1 MPPTR
6 TTWSISS
13 RRRVGHR
20 LLDGRDDALEQI
32 GRELGELRSRQ
43 AHLEV
48 AGLVVDR
55 RDERDRDLRLLRR
68 GELDLRLLG
77 LLVEALE
84 GVLVLREVDSLV
96 LLELGDHPLDDR
108 LVPVVAA
115 EVVVAG
121 GREHLEDA
129 VADLEDRD
137 VEGAASEVEDEDVL
151 VLGRLVDAVGERRGG
166 RLVDDA
172 LDVEAGDLAGVLGC
186 LALVV
191 VEVGG
196 DGDDRRVDGLAQLGL
211 GVRLQ
216 LLEDHRGD
224 LGRRVL
230 LAAHVHAHV
239 AAGAGFD
246 LVRDDRLLF
255 LDLGLLA
262 AHEALDRED
271 GVLGVH
277 DGLALGDGADEAV
290 AAVSERDDGR
300 GGAPAFRV
308 LEHGRLAAFEDGYA
322 RVGGS
327 EVDSDGLTHVY
338 SPGSVQFGFERNLSE
353 SLADLGVSNRSP
365 EGLRYAR
372 NCSKKSYSAGAV
384 AGFWCWPPWGLF
396 LVVRVDEGS

>member
-1 MPPTR
+1 MCVAREHAGLDRGTDGDDLIR
-6 TTWSISS
+6 VYALVRVLAGQLLDLLLDGRHARHAADEDDVVDRVG
-13 RRRVGHR
+13 RRIGHR
-20 LLDGRDDALEQI
+20 LLDRRYDALEQV
-32 GRELGELRSRQ
+32 GRELGELGAGQ

-48 AGLVVDR
+48 ARLVVDR

-68 GELDLRLLG
+68 GKLDLRLLG

-121 GREHLEDA
+121 GGLHLEEGGL
-129 VADLEDRD
+129 VG
-137 VEGAASEVEDEDVL
+137 VESSISRIETSKVPPPRSKTRIVL
-151 VLGRLVDAVGERRGG
+151 VRPLLVDAVCERCGG

-172 LDVEAGDLAGVLGC
+172 LDVEAGDLAGVLGR

-196 DGDDRRVDGLAQLGL
+196 DGDDRGVDGLAELRL
-211 GVRLQ
+211 GVGLQ

-255 LDLGLLA
+255 LHLGFFT

-277 DGLALGDGADEAV
+277 DGLALGHGADEALV
-290 AAVSERDDGR
+290 VLGERDDGR
-300 GGAPAFRV
+300 RGAPALRV
-308 LEHGRLAAFEDGYA
+308 LEHRGLAAFEDGDA
-322 RVGGS
+322 RVGG
-327 EVDSDGLTHVY
+327 
-338 SPGSVQFGFERNLSE
+338 
-353 SLADLGVSNRSP
+353 A
-365 EGLRYAR
+365 
-372 NCSKKSYSAGAV
+372 
-384 AGFWCWPPWGLF
+384 
-396 LVVRVDEGS
+396 